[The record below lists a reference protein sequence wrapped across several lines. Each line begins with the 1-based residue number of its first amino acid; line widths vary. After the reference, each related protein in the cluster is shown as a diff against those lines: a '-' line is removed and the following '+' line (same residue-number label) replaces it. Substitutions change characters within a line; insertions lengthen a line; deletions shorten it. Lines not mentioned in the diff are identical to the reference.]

1 MANTSNSV
9 WNSIK
14 RLLVVVKFDRVE
26 TIHDWREAIK
36 LSGLNIH
43 DCIVLG
49 IVASKKE
56 RLALDEMSSV
66 VYISEKDFGLL
77 NRLKNEEAQRVFN
90 DRFDTLLVVGEIP
103 KKINKALLK
112 LTVRMD
118 VSLNTSEEQRTINL
132 TTEESTPKYML
143 NFVKQ
148 TLEKIT

>member
-14 RLLVVVKFDRVE
+14 RLLVVVNFDRVE

-112 LTVRMD
+112 LSVRMD